1 MFFVCV
7 YPGTRSISS
16 FFWNSRQRKCETYL
30 FKLINN
36 SKTNCNQQRETVIS
50 SSIQFN
56 NRKNKQTLLE
66 KNVDRVQHF
75 WAIGISGTRCMAQA
89 VYLIYTITFRKEERK
104 KEEKFFFGSCIF
116 IFITDRGRL
125 LIYRQTWW
133 NMQTDVA
140 GLYII
145 AFFGCMLPSYII
157 IIFFKPKKKKKQE
170 NDFLIWNF
178 FCFVLFIILLVI
190 FGSW

>member
-36 SKTNCNQQRETVIS
+36 SQTNCNQQRETVIS

-56 NRKNKQTLLE
+56 NRKKQTLPE

-75 WAIGISGTRCMAQA
+75 WAIGISGTDTHSKRCMAQV
-89 VYLIYTITFRKEERK
+89 VYLMCPITFRKEERRK
-104 KEEKFFFGSCIF
+104 ILFWLLYFHFYNRQRAAPHLS
-116 IFITDRGRL
+116 TDMMKYANWRSRS
-125 LIYRQTWW
+125 
-133 NMQTDVA
+133 
-140 GLYII
+140 LYYSILWLHAAI
-145 AFFGCMLPSYII
+145 VY
-157 IIFFKPKKKKKQE
+157 
-170 NDFLIWNF
+170 NNN
-178 FCFVLFIILLVI
+178 LF
-190 FGSW
+190 